1 MGRAQRARCPPET
14 AGGGR
19 PTLADRPSLLPRG
32 MERARVRRGIPHPP
46 QPDTRSTLDSAPA
59 TFQVLIPR
67 PRPFRRGRQAPVSCH
82 AVRDRAI
89 RCGRDRPQL
98 SPGRA
103 SRLGRAPGE
112 SHLSHLI
119 PLNPGESRLKKRVR
133 SRGPGRSGERRKTE
147 GGGGTQAA
155 MTAGSPSPPSGGEGR
170 GEVGR
175 RAGCGLALVANVS
188 RCFASASSRD

>member
-1 MGRAQRARCPPET
+1 
-14 AGGGR
+14 
-19 PTLADRPSLLPRG
+19 
-32 MERARVRRGIPHPP
+32 MERARVRRGFRIRRSRTRAAGATITPCGATEKTPPPHPGP
-46 QPDTRSTLDSAPA
+46 LRPPGAERESRRCRCVPPPPFGGRGTGGGGARA
-59 TFQVLIPR
+59 TIL
-67 PRPFRRGRQAPVSCH
+67 
-82 AVRDRAI
+82 RA
-89 RCGRDRPQL
+89 DEFV
-98 SPGRA
+98 GRA
-103 SRLGRAPGE
+103 RRPYMSPARPGE

-133 SRGPGRSGERRKTE
+133 SRRPGRSGERRKTE